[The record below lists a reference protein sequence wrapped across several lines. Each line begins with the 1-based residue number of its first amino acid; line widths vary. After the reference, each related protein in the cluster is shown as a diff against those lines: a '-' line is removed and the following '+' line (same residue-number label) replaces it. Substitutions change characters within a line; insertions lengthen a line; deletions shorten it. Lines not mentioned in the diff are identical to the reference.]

1 MLSVK
6 VRARGFLHRVLVD
19 LNPINACA
27 EAKVQVQIL
36 CLLGQS
42 SVVKNV
48 YLAAVMGHR
57 LHLDAGNRLGK
68 FKRFDHDKS
77 TPNFVFHILCRVRGK
92 YVDRTLEWGL
102 ISLPFTTCCA
112 IIYPFHPAL
121 YIVAGP
127 LVRGEEVNC
136 LRKYEII
143 FILRPDLDE
152 EKNQATIDKFKGI
165 IENNGGEVAKLDKWG
180 KRRLAY
186 EINDLR
192 EGFYVVSQ
200 VKATPDIIAELD
212 RIFKITDEVMR
223 HMIVKEEE

>member
-1 MLSVK
+1 M
-6 VRARGFLHRVLVD
+6 R
-19 LNPINACA
+19 
-27 EAKVQVQIL
+27 Q
-36 CLLGQS
+36 
-42 SVVKNV
+42 
-48 YLAAVMGHR
+48 
-57 LHLDAGNRLGK
+57 
-68 FKRFDHDKS
+68 
-77 TPNFVFHILCRVRGK
+77 
-92 YVDRTLEWGL
+92 
-102 ISLPFTTCCA
+102 
-112 IIYPFHPAL
+112 
-121 YIVAGP
+121 
-127 LVRGEEVNC
+127 
-136 LRKYEII
+136 YEII

-152 EKNQATIDKFKGI
+152 EKNQAAIDKFKGL